1 MISPVSITFTI
12 LLGERAPMNLS
23 ELQRLLSIPEVNI
36 SQQNSAKSNPHYSI
50 KSSVQHESKIIEAIC
65 RIHEIYGINSLV
77 DLICYSSFDLRP
89 ALLQSSYGLFH
100 HNTVSM
106 IAIQTNTSMQFSP
119 QDPCIIISGPPQCI
133 FLARKFLTVSTGWSR
148 WIIDRQGGKGEE
160 ALMCPPQF
168 WVHEWVGQERLPFF
182 LIFFWTISYVRRGP
196 CGGPPPS
203 ILGPW
208 VRGSGGDSPL
218 STYEMNIQWD
228 KNSSLSQIKFDIS
241 A

>member
-36 SQQNSAKSNPHYSI
+36 SQQNSAKSNPHY
-50 KSSVQHESKIIEAIC
+50 
-65 RIHEIYGINSLV
+65 SLV

-133 FLARKFLTVSTGWSR
+133 FLARKFLTVST
-148 WIIDRQGGKGEE
+148 
-160 ALMCPPQF
+160 
-168 WVHEWVGQERLPFF
+168 EWFR
-182 LIFFWTISYVRRGP
+182 
-196 CGGPPPS
+196 
-203 ILGPW
+203 
-208 VRGSGGDSPL
+208 
-218 STYEMNIQWD
+218 
-228 KNSSLSQIKFDIS
+228 
-241 A
+241 